1 VSERERVGLGRKLAA
16 MWRLGFAEATAYR
29 ASLLVWVLT
38 TSMPLISLVLWRSLA
53 EDGPIGDYDQRGFD
67 SYFVAAFLVRQLGS
81 SWVVWDLDRQ
91 IRTGDLS
98 TLLLRPIHPIYHHAI
113 LNLSALPLRTL
124 LAAPVGLAVLIATRG
139 ITLAEDLVLLALA
152 IPAIMHAWLLN
163 FLTQLAIGCLAFWLT
178 SASALYNVWLGAYIV
193 LAGYLV
199 PTSLFPGGLAEL
211 VRVLPFHAAL
221 GFPVELLV
229 GRLSP
234 AEAAAGFG
242 LQAAWLAVMGALA
255 AVAWRRGLRA
265 YGAFGA

>member
-1 VSERERVGLGRKLAA
+1 
-16 MWRLGFAEATAYR
+16 
-29 ASLLVWVLT
+29 
-38 TSMPLISLVLWRSLA
+38 
-53 EDGPIGDYDQRGFD
+53 
-67 SYFVAAFLVRQLGS
+67 
-81 SWVVWDLDRQ
+81 
-91 IRTGDLS
+91 
-98 TLLLRPIHPIYHHAI
+98 I